1 MKTLTYT
8 FFDTDYAICLEKTA
22 YTQNQNPAI
31 RMWTVEDGQITE
43 PFGSLSVN
51 LGPIPESYLK
61 DGKIAVFLDTNH
73 LPDLPAFIEANGLG
87 KATGYVRQS
96 GFCQYPL
103 YLLDEAALA
112 PYLTEF

>member
-31 RMWTVEDGQITE
+31 RMWMVEDGQITE

-51 LGPIPESYLK
+51 LGPIPEGYQEA
-61 DGKIAVFLDTNH
+61 GKIAVFLDTNH
-73 LPDLPAFIEANGLG
+73 LPELPAFLEAKGLG

-103 YLLDEAALA
+103 YLLDEAALSL
-112 PYLTEF
+112 YLID